1 MTRKIAGCTATSTAS
16 ACVWNQA
23 QVLSTGDIRAVRR
36 VYPRFPALS
45 AGVMPSIHSN
55 FPPGITSSGPGR
67 LDVVA
72 VNDSGNLVHQSF
84 NGSWSGWVNNFGGI
98 FTSGVDVVA
107 MGPNHLSIVG
117 RGTENGC
124 HHVIIDKTGAVPP
137 TWEFLGGP
145 ITGSPAV
152 VSMGVGQLDVFVRA
166 AADNQL
172 YQQSFRSNGW
182 SGFIA
187 RGGVLTAGIDG
198 VAIPGR
204 IDLVSRNS
212 ANKMVHKTFLN
223 GWSDWTDRGGFL
235 QGDPQGGGLLQ
246 SGHQRSGAVP
256 AGGRP

>member
-1 MTRKIAGCTATSTAS
+1 
-16 ACVWNQA
+16 
-23 QVLSTGDIRAVRR
+23 
-36 VYPRFPALS
+36 
-45 AGVMPSIHSN
+45 
-55 FPPGITSSGPGR
+55 
-67 LDVVA
+67 

-235 QGDPQGGGLLQ
+235 QGDPTIATWAGGQLNIFGQ
-246 SGHQRSGAVP
+246 ASDNTTWKRSYNIEWEANWGP
-256 AGGRP
+256 AGVGFAAQPDVVSWGVGRMDMVALDASGFVRHAFVEN